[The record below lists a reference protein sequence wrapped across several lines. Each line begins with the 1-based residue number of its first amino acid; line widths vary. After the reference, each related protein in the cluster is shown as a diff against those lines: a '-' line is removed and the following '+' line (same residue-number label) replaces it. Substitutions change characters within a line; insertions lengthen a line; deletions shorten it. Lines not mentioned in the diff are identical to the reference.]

1 MGVDNAARDR
11 VEVAT
16 LLHNIGKIGI
26 PDRILRKPG
35 KLTVDE
41 QLIMD
46 TSVQHGLG
54 ILRGCTS
61 DTALL
66 EIFFACPQLLRRT
79 PRERRTF

>member
-26 PDRILRKPG
+26 PDRILRKPS
-35 KLTVDE
+35 KRTVDE

-46 TSVQHGLG
+46 TSVQHGL
-54 ILRGCTS
+54 
-61 DTALL
+61 
-66 EIFFACPQLLRRT
+66 
-79 PRERRTF
+79 

>member
-1 MGVDNAARDR
+1 MAASFFQKLRTKHAPTTAHCLRVAISCSGWTEWMGVDNAARDR

-35 KLTVDE
+35 KRTVDE

-46 TSVQHGLG
+46 TSVQHGL
-54 ILRGCTS
+54 
-61 DTALL
+61 
-66 EIFFACPQLLRRT
+66 
-79 PRERRTF
+79 